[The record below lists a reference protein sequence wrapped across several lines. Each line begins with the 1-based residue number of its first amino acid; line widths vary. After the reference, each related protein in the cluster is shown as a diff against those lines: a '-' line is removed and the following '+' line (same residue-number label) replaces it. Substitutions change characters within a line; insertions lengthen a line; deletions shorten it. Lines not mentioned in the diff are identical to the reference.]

1 LTFMIEKLTKGYVG
15 AFIIV
20 SAITALWA
28 HQGIIESHTKDLQAK
43 ASERVSLYQGS
54 LNNELK
60 RFGFL
65 PHIVARNQEL
75 IDSAFSNPDQ
85 ANISLEGIKNA
96 SGADVIYVMSKFG
109 KTLASSNWRSPTSF
123 VGNNFAFRP
132 YFKEAV
138 SAGKGYFF
146 GIGTTS
152 KKPGYY
158 ISSGVSE
165 GNEITAVTV
174 AKVDLSIIEN
184 TWVEA
189 GENIFVTNR
198 DGVIILSSKEK
209 WKYSALFPLNTK
221 QLSSISEQRQF
232 ADERLNLLT
241 DTYQANDSE
250 IMIDGISYL
259 EKVTDVGEQWKM
271 HFLTPE
277 SSVTQLAVVTWAK
290 IGSIILGAVAIFLLI
305 WLSQFHDKLQV
316 SRQEFFELKKLNSLL
331 KKEIENRQKIEG
343 ELIVAQK
350 DIKRTSKL
358 AAMGQ
363 LSASIIH
370 ELGQPLSAMKT
381 YIASSQLPNE
391 QNQIDIDHMQSILP
405 KLEGLVDRMAEIS
418 QQLKFFTRSGENELS
433 LIDIRHALNQAL
445 TITQSDLEEENV
457 EIEVLCEDVTYL
469 VMAGQV
475 RMEQVF
481 INLIN
486 NARVAMTHC
495 KTKKITVRIDA
506 KEEEGQIIV
515 KVKDIGEGM
524 SKDTLH
530 ALFDPFYTTKPSGV
544 SLGLGLTISTNIIH
558 EFHGSLTAMNNT
570 GKGACFIITLPMA

>member
-1 LTFMIEKLTKGYVG
+1 MIEKLTKGHVG
-15 AFIIV
+15 VFIIV

-165 GNEITAVTV
+165 GDEITAVTV

-277 SSVTQLAVVTWAK
+277 SSVAQLAVVTWAK

-305 WLSQFHDKLQV
+305 WLSQFHRSEERRVGKECR
-316 SRQEFFELKKLNSLL
+316 SRWSPY
-331 KKEIENRQKIEG
+331 
-343 ELIVAQK
+343 
-350 DIKRTSKL
+350 
-358 AAMGQ
+358 
-363 LSASIIH
+363 H
-370 ELGQPLSAMKT
+370 
-381 YIASSQLPNE
+381 
-391 QNQIDIDHMQSILP
+391 
-405 KLEGLVDRMAEIS
+405 
-418 QQLKFFTRSGENELS
+418 
-433 LIDIRHALNQAL
+433 
-445 TITQSDLEEENV
+445 
-457 EIEVLCEDVTYL
+457 
-469 VMAGQV
+469 
-475 RMEQVF
+475 
-481 INLIN
+481 
-486 NARVAMTHC
+486 
-495 KTKKITVRIDA
+495 
-506 KEEEGQIIV
+506 
-515 KVKDIGEGM
+515 
-524 SKDTLH
+524 
-530 ALFDPFYTTKPSGV
+530 
-544 SLGLGLTISTNIIH
+544 
-558 EFHGSLTAMNNT
+558 
-570 GKGACFIITLPMA
+570 

>member
-1 LTFMIEKLTKGYVG
+1 MIEKLTKGYVG

-495 KTKKITVRIDA
+495 KIKKITVRIDA

>member
-1 LTFMIEKLTKGYVG
+1 MIEKLTKGHIGV
-15 AFIIV
+15 FIV
-20 SAITALWA
+20 LSAITALWA

-43 ASERVSLYQGS
+43 ASERVGLYQGS

-65 PHIVARNQEL
+65 PHIVARNLEL

-109 KTLASSNWRSPTSF
+109 ETLASSNWRSPTSF

-138 SAGKGYFF
+138 SAGKGHFF

-165 GNEITAVTV
+165 GDEITAVTV

-198 DGVIILSSKEK
+198 DGVIILSSKEE

-221 QLSSISEQRQF
+221 QLLSISEQRQF
-232 ADERLNLLT
+232 ADEQLNLLT
-241 DTYQANDSE
+241 DAYQANDSE
-250 IMIDGISYL
+250 IMIDGIPYL
-259 EKVTDVGEQWKM
+259 ENVTDVGEQWKM

-277 SSVTQLAVVTWAK
+277 SSVAQLAVVTWAK
-290 IGSIILGAVAIFLLI
+290 IGSIILGAVAVFLLI

-316 SRQEFFELKKLNSLL
+316 SRKESFDLKKLNSLL

-381 YIASSQLPNE
+381 YIASSQLPNK
-391 QNQIDIDHMQSILP
+391 QNQIDIDHVQSILP

-445 TITQSDLEEENV
+445 TITQFDLEEENV

-469 VMAGQV
+469 VMAGQI

-495 KTKKITVRIDA
+495 KTKKITFRIDT
-506 KEEEGQIIV
+506 KEEEGQIII
-515 KVKDIGEGM
+515 KVKDAGEGM

-530 ALFDPFYTTKPSGV
+530 ALFDPFYTTKPTGV

>member
-1 LTFMIEKLTKGYVG
+1 MIEKLTKGHIGV
-15 AFIIV
+15 FIV
-20 SAITALWA
+20 LSAITALWA

-43 ASERVSLYQGS
+43 ASERVGLYQSS

-65 PHIVARNQEL
+65 PHIVARNLEL

-109 KTLASSNWRSPTSF
+109 ETLASSNWRSPTSF

-138 SAGKGYFF
+138 SAGKGHFF

-165 GNEITAVTV
+165 GDEITAVTV

-184 TWVEA
+184 TWLEA

-198 DGVIILSSKEK
+198 DGVIILSSKEE

-221 QLSSISEQRQF
+221 QLLSISEQRQF
-232 ADERLNLLT
+232 ADEQLNLLT
-241 DTYQANDSE
+241 DAYQANDSE
-250 IMIDGISYL
+250 IMIDGIPYL
-259 EKVTDVGEQWKM
+259 ENVTDVGEQWKM

-277 SSVTQLAVVTWAK
+277 SSVAQLAVVTWAK
-290 IGSIILGAVAIFLLI
+290 IGSIILGAVAVFLLI

-316 SRQEFFELKKLNSLL
+316 SRKESFELKKLNSLL

-381 YIASSQLPNE
+381 YIASSQLPNK
-391 QNQIDIDHMQSILP
+391 QNQIDIDHVQSILP

-445 TITQSDLEEENV
+445 TITQFDLEEENV

-469 VMAGQV
+469 VMAGQI

-495 KTKKITVRIDA
+495 KTKKITFRIDT

-515 KVKDIGEGM
+515 KVKDAGEGM

-530 ALFDPFYTTKPSGV
+530 ALFDPFYTTKPTGV